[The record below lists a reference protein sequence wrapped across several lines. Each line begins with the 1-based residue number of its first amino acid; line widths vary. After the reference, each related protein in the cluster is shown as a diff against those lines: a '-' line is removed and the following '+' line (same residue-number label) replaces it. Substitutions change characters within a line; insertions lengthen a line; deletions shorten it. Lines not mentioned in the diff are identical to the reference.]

1 MLRDVMHRATLRLL
15 LTHLDWHHIILC
27 QSGTEAWPRDA
38 LPIKERT
45 LSSHKL
51 IAPTCLLLRSSL
63 CSIVSQSLV
72 QLRLPPLGLVVQS
85 EACPDRRPR
94 LCPPARGRGFG
105 DQSAQ
110 RTPGRICTSP
120 PAVQLALACI
130 QGAQPLGINC

>member
-1 MLRDVMHRATLRLL
+1 MHRATLRLL

-94 LCPPARGRGFG
+94 LCPPARF
-105 DQSAQ
+105 DQ
-110 RTPGRICTSP
+110 RET
-120 PAVQLALACI
+120 
-130 QGAQPLGINC
+130 QGKRKTKNSISCSNVTLEKKNRFIFFLS